1 MNRDVRQQLAST
13 ATSYGYNS
21 PHFHAKMG
29 ITMTIPTMIP
39 NILSFV
45 TRLVSVSASI
55 VALAEKLYLCLG
67 TAQQTKIPALSILER
82 RDL

>member
-1 MNRDVRQQLAST
+1 
-13 ATSYGYNS
+13 
-21 PHFHAKMG
+21 MG

-45 TRLVSVSASI
+45 TRLASVSASI

-82 RDL
+82 RDLSAQFGIHLPRGPR